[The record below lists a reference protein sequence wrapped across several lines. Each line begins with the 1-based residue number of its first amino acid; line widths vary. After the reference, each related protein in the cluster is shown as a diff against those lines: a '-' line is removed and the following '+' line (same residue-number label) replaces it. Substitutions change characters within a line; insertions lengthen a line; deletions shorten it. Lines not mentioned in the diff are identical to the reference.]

1 MKYRCFFFLS
11 IVSTV
16 LLAVSISPVFAK
28 APTIAKVAFGSDRD
42 GNREIYI
49 MNPDGTQQTNLT
61 RHKADDVS
69 PAWSPTG
76 EQILFASDRERPQ
89 VPPSWDLYVMDAD
102 GKNVQRVF
110 EKSEDRRHPTWA
122 PDGKQIAYKRFDR
135 GVGYIYI
142 ATIDGKNEER
152 VAIGGTPS
160 WSPDGTEIV
169 FVTKVGKERWEI
181 NILNM
186 RTWKQ
191 KVFFPFE
198 ARPTWVKSPEW
209 SPSGDKLAFSWSNE
223 VLQEQETVYIVNRD
237 GRALEKVVQNPGL
250 GAGSPIW
257 SPHGDALLYTQ
268 LVENFRLEIFEISL
282 DGTPPKQ
289 LINIGFWN
297 QAGDWFDPA
306 FALPVAPQ
314 PQLLTTQWGEV
325 KTK

>member
-1 MKYRCFFFLS
+1 
-11 IVSTV
+11 
-16 LLAVSISPVFAK
+16 VSISPVFAK

-209 SPSGDKLAFSWSNE
+209 SPSGDKLAFSWSDE

-297 QAGDWFDPA
+297 KAGDWFDPA

>member
-1 MKYRCFFFLS
+1 MRNPYVSFFFALS
-11 IVSTV
+11 YVMLCLNIY
-16 LLAVSISPVFAK
+16 PVFAK
-28 APTIAKVAFGSDRD
+28 APTTAKVAFGSARD

-76 EQILFASDRERPQ
+76 EHILFASDRDRFLG
-89 VPPSWDLYVMDAD
+89 SWDLYLMDPNGQNVRPVFGKSAD
-102 GKNVQRVF
+102 RFSPSWSPN
-110 EKSEDRRHPTWA
+110 
-122 PDGKQIAYKRFDR
+122 GKQIAYAKREH
-135 GVGYIYI
+135 GQYLVYI
-142 ATIDGKNEER
+142 ADIDGKNEER
-152 VAIGGTPS
+152 VAIGGTPA

-169 FVTKVGKERWEI
+169 FVTKAGQERWEI

-186 RTWKQ
+186 RTRKQ

-198 ARPTWVKSPEW
+198 ARPTWVRSPEW
-209 SPSGDKLAFSWSNE
+209 SPSGDKLAFSWYDE
-223 VLQEQETVYIVNRD
+223 VLQKKETVYIVNRD
-237 GRALEKVVQNPGL
+237 GSALEKIVQNPGR
-250 GAGSPIW
+250 GAVSPVW

-268 LVENFRLEIFEISL
+268 RVANLRSELFKVSL

-289 LINIGFWN
+289 LVNIGFWN
-297 QAGDWFDPA
+297 HAADWFDPA

-314 PQLLTTQWGEV
+314 PQLLTTQWGEI

>member
-1 MKYRCFFFLS
+1 MRNLYLSFFFVLS
-11 IVSTV
+11 SVMLCLNIY
-16 LLAVSISPVFAK
+16 PVFAK
-28 APTIAKVAFGSDRD
+28 VPTTAKIVFTSARD
-42 GNREIYI
+42 NNREIYI
-49 MNPDGTQQTNLT
+49 MNPDGSGQVRLT

-89 VPPSWDLYVMDAD
+89 VPPSWDLYLMDAD

-142 ATIDGKNEER
+142 ATVDGKNEER

-160 WSPDGTEIV
+160 WSPNGAEIV

-191 KVFFPFE
+191 KIFFPFE
-198 ARPTWVKSPEW
+198 ARPTWVRSPEW
-209 SPSGDKLAFSWSNE
+209 SPSGNKLAFSWYDE
-223 VLQEQETVYIVNRD
+223 VLQEKETVYIVNRD
-237 GRALEKVVQNPGL
+237 GNELEKVVQNPGL
-250 GAGSPIW
+250 GAVSPIW
-257 SPHGDALLYTQ
+257 SPHEDTLLYTQ
-268 LVENFRLEIFEISL
+268 HVENFRAEIFKISL

-289 LINIGFWN
+289 LINIGPWN
-297 QAGDWFDPA
+297 HAGDWFDPA
-306 FALPVAPQ
+306 FALPVTPQ
-314 PQLLTTQWGEV
+314 PQLATTIWGQI
-325 KTK
+325 KQ

>member
-209 SPSGDKLAFSWSNE
+209 SPSGDKLAFSWSDE

-237 GRALEKVVQNPGL
+237 SRALEKVVQNPGL

-268 LVENFRLEIFEISL
+268 LVENFRLEIFKISL

-297 QAGDWFDPA
+297 KAGDWFDPA

-325 KTK
+325 KMK